1 MGKGGGGGKEGTSR
15 AILSKNSIMDG
26 VLFVGQMFEP
36 DQWWK
41 KHKEETKG
49 EKQFILPWLRDWKVL
64 NDFFFKKEK
73 KKKSW
78 PLQTSFLTLFCFATE
93 KNEPF

>member
-1 MGKGGGGGKEGTSR
+1 
-15 AILSKNSIMDG
+15 MDG

-73 KKKSW
+73 KKKK
-78 PLQTSFLTLFCFATE
+78 LTITNFIFDIVLFCHRKEWTFL
-93 KNEPF
+93 KL